1 MAKQL
6 TPGIPDQGVWSWS
19 LTYRVVSLDKGL
31 NSN

>member
-6 TPGIPDQGVWSWS
+6 TAGIPDLEVWSWS
-19 LTYRVVSLDKGL
+19 LTHGVVSLDKGL